1 MDQFTQLLRGAQ
13 GGHGVENLASLY
25 GISAQQTQ
33 RAMEALMPAFAAAM
47 QRAMQSPDGMA
58 NLTVLMMSGP
68 YGGLYE
74 HAPSAP
80 GELSKPGATAMDAVF
95 GSPEVARAVA
105 EHAATSSGLAT
116 AVVNQ
121 VMPSFATLLLGGM
134 AKSLAASGA
143 MSQLLAASLARASGQ
158 PLPTGNPWIDA
169 LGNFL
174 TPSKSSAPQSTGNPW
189 IDSFAQMM
197 VQSPFGLRGAASKPG
212 ANPWQALAESISA
225 SMSNFQLP
233 QQTWAPP
240 QPAPKPVPM
249 PPPQPQAQLGFAGPL
264 PFQDYF
270 AQLFAQGFPPG
281 YSPFEAAKSQ
291 ATPTGFYPFDFWSQ
305 MLDRSSGG
313 GRSGPKR

>member
-1 MDQFTQLLRGAQ
+1 MDQFTQLLQGAQ
-13 GGHGVENLASLY
+13 GGHGVENLATLY

-74 HAPSAP
+74 HAPSGPA
-80 GELSKPGATAMDAVF
+80 ELSKPGATAMEAVF

-105 EHAATSSGLAT
+105 DHAASTSGLAA

-121 VMPSFATLLLGGM
+121 MMPSFATLLLGGL

-158 PLPTGNPWIDA
+158 PVPSGNPWIDA

-174 TPSKSSAPQSTGNPW
+174 TPAKANAPQTTGNPW

-197 VQSPFGLRGAASKPG
+197 VQSPFGLRGAAGKSG

-225 SMSNFQLP
+225 AMASFQLP
-233 QQTWAPP
+233 QQNWTAQQPAPKPAPPP
-240 QPAPKPVPM
+240 QPAPQV
-249 PPPQPQAQLGFAGPL
+249 GYSGPL

-281 YSPFEAAKSQ
+281 YSPFETAKSQ
-291 ATPTGFYPFDFWSQ
+291 PTATGFYPFDFWSQ
-305 MLDRSSGG
+305 MLDRSSGT

>member
-1 MDQFTQLLRGAQ
+1 MDQFTQLLRAAQ
-13 GGHGVENLASLY
+13 GGHGVENLAGLY
-25 GISAQQTQ
+25 GLSAQQAQ

-80 GELSKPGATAMDAVF
+80 GELSKPGATAMEAVF

-105 EHAATSSGLAT
+105 DHAASTSGLAT

-121 VMPSFATLLLGGM
+121 VMPSFATLLLGGL

-143 MSQLLAASLARASGQ
+143 MNQLLAASLARASGQ

-174 TPSKSSAPQSTGNPW
+174 SPAKSAAPQSTGNPW

-197 VQSPFGLRGAASKPG
+197 VQSPFGLRGGTAKAD
-212 ANPWQALAESISA
+212 ANPWQALSDSISA
-225 SMSNFQLP
+225 AMANFQFP
-233 QQTWAPP
+233 QQAWAP
-240 QPAPKPVPM
+240 QPAPPPKQVA
-249 PPPQPQAQLGFAGPL
+249 PPPAPQLGFAGPL

-281 YSPFEAAKSQ
+281 VSPFDAAKSQ
-291 ATPTGFYPFDFWSQ
+291 SGTTGFYPFDFWSQ
-305 MLDRSSGG
+305 MLDRSSGS

>member
-1 MDQFTQLLRGAQ
+1 MDQFTQLLQGAQ

-74 HAPSAP
+74 HAPSGPA
-80 GELSKPGATAMDAVF
+80 ELSKPGATAMEAVF

-105 EHAATSSGLAT
+105 DHAASTSGLAT

-121 VMPSFATLLLGGM
+121 VMPSFATLLLGGL

-158 PLPTGNPWIDA
+158 PVPTGNPWIDA

-174 TPSKSSAPQSTGNPW
+174 TPSKSS
-189 IDSFAQMM
+189 
-197 VQSPFGLRGAASKPG
+197 
-212 ANPWQALAESISA
+212 
-225 SMSNFQLP
+225 
-233 QQTWAPP
+233 
-240 QPAPKPVPM
+240 
-249 PPPQPQAQLGFAGPL
+249 
-264 PFQDYF
+264 
-270 AQLFAQGFPPG
+270 
-281 YSPFEAAKSQ
+281 
-291 ATPTGFYPFDFWSQ
+291 TP
-305 MLDRSSGG
+305 
-313 GRSGPKR
+313 